1 MMRAMARLT
10 CLVLAL
16 CFAEATAHAQTVYP
30 DELPEDADA
39 GPNERE
45 RLAEAAR
52 PARPIAQDYSDPEL
66 PVYFRIMFGL
76 GGAFNASLDEALA
89 THGFARSPI
98 LFDLST
104 SIAGRVL
111 SWLWLGGRV
120 GAHGRG
126 WARRDGLPAATATG
140 YDLLGIIHLRAQ
152 LGRVFELGGMVGGG
166 LGVGVLVINDVPT
179 VGAFPRAI
187 VGAELGLR
195 LTTGMRLLL
204 HGELSYFPIFDL
216 DRYGS
221 DLEFSGGAVSLV
233 LEVRL

>member
-16 CFAEATAHAQTVYP
+16 SFWVATAHAQTVYP
-30 DELPEDADA
+30 DELPDEASS
-39 GPNERE
+39 GPSERE

-52 PARPIAQDYSDPEL
+52 PTRPTATDYSDPEL
-66 PVYFRIMFGL
+66 PVYFRIMFGV
-76 GGAFNASLDEALA
+76 GGAFDASLDDALA

-98 LFDLST
+98 LFGTSA
-104 SIAGRVL
+104 SIAGRL
-111 SWLWLGGRV
+111 ASWLWLGGRV

-140 YDLLGIIHLRAQ
+140 YDLLGLIHLRAQ

-166 LGVGVLVINDVPT
+166 LGVAVLVINDTPT
-179 VGAFPRAI
+179 VGAWPRMM
-187 VGAELGLR
+187 VGVELGLR
-195 LTTGMRLLL
+195 VATGMRILL
-204 HGELSYFPIFDL
+204 HGELNYFPIFDL

-221 DLEFSGGAVSLV
+221 DLDLSGGTVSLV
-233 LEVRL
+233 AEVRL